1 MLGEKIVSLRSPPSI
16 YIHMCTLYTYTNI
29 CMPRFSPSGF
39 FGLSRCLILTPGLTS
54 EYPICTVCV
63 CVRIHTSFFF
73 RIRHC
78 APVVQTQVPTLCTDL
93 NLGLHYILIFETYS
107 KFTRENNFLALG
119 VCFPRPCSSAGRK
132 FAGSRSRLQNY
143 RRIVS
148 FPQQFFDEMRCKL
161 DSTENQR
168 SFEKYPTPP

>member
-1 MLGEKIVSLRSPPSI
+1 VFTSFDFLSREKKMLGEKIVSLRSPPSI

-93 NLGLHYILIFETYS
+93 NLGLHYILIFETHS
-107 KFTRENNFLALG
+107 KFFFSEFATALQ
-119 VCFPRPCSSAGRK
+119 FSKRK
-132 FAGSRSRLQNY
+132 Y
-143 RRIVS
+143 RRCA
-148 FPQQFFDEMRCKL
+148 Q
-161 DSTENQR
+161 T
-168 SFEKYPTPP
+168 